1 MVQFFFSNTLKISAN
16 ALILNEEE
24 NTGKEKVCVK
34 LYICK
39 KKIHTKIHKF
49 DPSLCC
55 QQDVIAFD
63 ITVDGLVDVK
73 VLEALQR
80 RGR

>member
-1 MVQFFFSNTLKISAN
+1 MCLNFTFAKNKIN
-16 ALILNEEE
+16 KN
-24 NTGKEKVCVK
+24 
-34 LYICK
+34 
-39 KKIHTKIHKF
+39 HTKIHKF

-73 VLEALQR
+73 VLEALQKKGEVKR
-80 RGR
+80 FFRATPAVKMVFFHFNYQFFFK

>member
-1 MVQFFFSNTLKISAN
+1 MC
-16 ALILNEEE
+16 LNF
-24 NTGKEKVCVK
+24 TFT
-34 LYICK
+34 K
-39 KKIHTKIHKF
+39 KKKNHTKIHKF

-55 QQDVIAFD
+55 QQDVIPFD

>member
-1 MVQFFFSNTLKISAN
+1 MRRKAQ
-16 ALILNEEE
+16 
-24 NTGKEKVCVK
+24 EKTNYVFK
-34 LYICK
+34 FYICK
-39 KKIHTKIHKF
+39 HTKIHKF

-73 VLEALQR
+73 VLEALQKGGR
-80 RGR
+80 LRGFSEQHLPSKWSFFIQLSFF